1 METIVAPNI
10 DVVRRGVLIGSIAK
24 LDSKLGGVSTIRNLS
39 WSLALLTITIG
50 VVRTPQ
56 MVFTNPITT
65 IHVNRTTN
73 QPLMNSMAV
82 GGYKNVDATNLRGGY
97 QEPFV
102 VITPILVTKMAI
114 MLSHKG

>member
-1 METIVAPNI
+1 
-10 DVVRRGVLIGSIAK
+10 
-24 LDSKLGGVSTIRNLS
+24 
-39 WSLALLTITIG
+39 
-50 VVRTPQ
+50 
-56 MVFTNPITT
+56 
-65 IHVNRTTN
+65 
-73 QPLMNSMAV
+73 MNSMAV